1 MGKQGYH
8 VTAILGMAQLEED
21 LRWTETVWSF
31 SYDIDILF
39 YKRREKEE
47 EQRGSVSLSAGASW
61 CK

>member
-1 MGKQGYH
+1 M
-8 VTAILGMAQLEED
+8 TAILGMAQLEED